1 MSFLLTYL
9 LTRDQSTQKQCLN
22 TENVKTSHKTDTF
35 LCSHKYN
42 TTVRTHTQQTNEDNF
57 FPEVYSVSVLSPVMC
72 NTYLRAKWPGV
83 PYSCTSTVQLCNTIC
98 RLEAPHFTQATLVA
112 RQQERLTVLMK
123 KEKTTGLKQ
132 TAEIFSRYPTPLT
145 RSTVFLLLVSPKEL
159 VQNVSHRSLTSS
171 GSSRIGKRKTM

>member
-112 RQQERLTVLMK
+112 RQQERLTVLMTRK
-123 KEKTTGLKQ
+123 NNGAETNSRNFLTLSNTTYQ
-132 TAEIFSRYPTPLT
+132 IHCIPFVSFS
-145 RSTVFLLLVSPKEL
+145 
-159 VQNVSHRSLTSS
+159 
-171 GSSRIGKRKTM
+171 